1 MNKFIRGTVAAVLAT
16 APVAAFAATQTGN
29 LNVTTTIQ
37 VACEAPSPSG
47 TLNLPFDSEDAL
59 DGQAL
64 ANTPVTV
71 TVTCYGNPTVNHV
84 EFNNGTHRSDTDV
97 GTPEAGV
104 RYMLKSGAA
113 GSAAAHF
120 LGYKL
125 WAKVGTGATSATI
138 EDSGTNILT
147 GEATND
153 DRLTIGAASG
163 SFQVTGQVFEDAR
176 GAHAN
181 AGAVPGGTYN
191 DTVVMTVDYN

>member
-47 TLNLPFDSEDAL
+47 TLNLPFDSSSNLDA
-59 DGQAL
+59 QAL

-71 TVTCYGNPTVNHV
+71 TVTCYGNPTVNYV
-84 EFNNGTHRSDTDV
+84 EFDSGTHRSDVTENTRDV
-97 GTPEAGV
+97 GV
-104 RYMLKSGAA
+104 RYMRKSSAD
-113 GSAAAHF
+113 GSAQAHF

-125 WAKVGTGATSATI
+125 WAMVGTGATSATI

-147 GEATND
+147 GDEPD
-153 DRLTIGAASG
+153 DDKLEIDAASG
-163 SFQVTGQVFEDAR
+163 TFQVTGRVFEDLR
-176 GAHAN
+176 DAHAN